1 MKIINIKIPNI
12 KIPNIK
18 IPNIKIANKKSA
30 FLALLCSLA
39 CIAVTRI
46 QAQQTQVQQAPVPE
60 HRTHDLSIYPTV
72 RAELNRHV
80 IWLDPQQDEQ
90 QLKVEIVAT
99 KQHMKDCNRGSFS
112 ADFSQKYLKDGSHA
126 YYQIGP
132 ADRYISTLMG
142 CPHVRYLG
150 DSPVRFSGE
159 SMLPY
164 YSHAPIIVYAPQEIQ
179 VSYRIWQIASTH
191 PANIEN
197 ENKIIQRDQ

>member
-1 MKIINIKIPNI
+1 MKIIK
-12 KIPNIK
+12 
-18 IPNIKIANKKSA
+18 IKIANKKLA
-30 FLALLCSLA
+30 LLALLCSLT
-39 CIAVTRI
+39 CVAVTRI
-46 QAQQTQVQQAPVPE
+46 QAQQIQVQQAAVPE
-60 HRTHDLSIYPTV
+60 HRRHDLSIYPTV

-99 KQHMKDCNRGSFS
+99 KQHMKDCNRGSFR
-112 ADFSQKYLKDGSHA
+112 ADFSQKYLKDGSHI

-132 ADRYISTLMG
+132 TDRYISTLMG

-150 DSPVRFSGE
+150 DSPVHFSGE

-164 YSHAPIIVYAPQEIQ
+164 YSHTPIIVYAPQEIQ

-191 PANIEN
+191 PAKIEN
-197 ENKIIQRDQ
+197 QSKMIQPDQKD